1 MDAIGTAAVGAS
13 EPIRPDAIFRITSMT
28 RPVTAVAALQLVD
41 EGTLALDEPV
51 DRLLPELAG
60 RPVLRQWDGPVDDA
74 VAADRPVTVR
84 DLLTFRAGF
93 GMILAPPSEYPILE
107 AEQALELR
115 SVGPPTPVTPHGPD
129 EWLRRMG
136 TLPLMDQPGTQWRY
150 NTSSQILGVL
160 ISRAAG
166 QPVDSFYRE
175 RIFDP
180 LGMHDTGFRALPAQ
194 LSRSTVLPGGRR
206 GTEPFDDDG
215 QWSRPRVFADC
226 GAGLLSTA
234 SDYLAFGQMLLA
246 DGVHRGERILAPE
259 LVAAMTAD
267 QLTPRQRDAAGLSST
282 AADGASAS
290 LSSTRPSSRAEVRR
304 DTAGTAASALRGPTT
319 PRRTSSRSCAPKCS
333 PRREARRW
341 KPTSGRPHTR
351 RSTINNPPQQLPSGR
366 FTSRHPPTSRR
377 ADRSIR
383 ASRGSPTRKEPT
395 RTDRRIGRLSQG
407 PPSGPDRAGCSLP
420 GRPDGA
426 RQVSIRREAV
436 GRREDS

>member
-1 MDAIGTAAVGAS
+1 MRTQGLSKASLEQLREVMAGHVSAGRVPGMVLALSRGGDVHVDAIGTAAVGAS

-60 RPVLRQWDGPVDDA
+60 RPVLRQLDGPVDDA

-160 ISRAAG
+160 ISRAAD

-194 LSRSTVLPGGRR
+194 LSRLVPCYQQAGGAL
-206 GTEPFDDDG
+206 EPFDDDG

-259 LVAAMTAD
+259 LAAAMTAD
-267 QLTPRQRDAAGLSST
+267 QLTPRQRDAAGPIL
-282 AADGASAS
+282 DGRGWGFGVSIID
-290 LSSTRPSSRAEVRR
+290 PSEFAGRGPKGYGWNGGF
-304 DTAGTAASALRGPTT
+304 GTAWANDPEEDLVAILCTQVLSAPG
-319 PRRTSSRSCAPKCS
+319 SSPV
-333 PRREARRW
+333 EADFW
-341 KPTSGRPHTR
+341 SATYQAL
-351 RSTINNPPQQLPSGR
+351 N
-366 FTSRHPPTSRR
+366 
-377 ADRSIR
+377 D
-383 ASRGSPTRKEPT
+383 
-395 RTDRRIGRLSQG
+395 
-407 PPSGPDRAGCSLP
+407 
-420 GRPDGA
+420 
-426 RQVSIRREAV
+426 
-436 GRREDS
+436 